1 MTPLLGQVT
10 AKLESIGTYQ
20 QKIRELEQQAQNHA
34 NLLQKEK
41 ERVALAQSNAERR
54 YEALKS
60 DMRESMRKEQEL
72 EDLVET
78 LKKEKRQYEERMTEI
93 EGKKAES
100 ANSMRVVEET
110 RDRLKSWGVWGM

>member
-1 MTPLLGQVT
+1 MIPLLGQVA

-20 QKIRELEQQAQNHA
+20 QKIKELELQEQNRA
-34 NLLQKEK
+34 SLLQKEK
-41 ERVALAQSNAERR
+41 ERVALAQANAERR

-100 ANSMRVVEET
+100 ANSMRAAEET
-110 RDRLKSWGVWGM
+110 RDRLKSGG